1 MSNKKIEIIIGVIA
15 KWYLSFFTIF
25 ETKTLKKLLIN
36 SYSILTVMKLKYFSI
51 FFLLISIY
59 SCSKN
64 SNDPEFIKKVTGRYL
79 YNSDEVVEVYF
90 EENELYMVWRG
101 AKNIKPLKVNENTF
115 YVKEMNEKVQF
126 LTNPDNQKEYIVL
139 VPKDENSPLAYNYRK
154 LEDEEKIPR
163 EYLKNN
169 QFDKALEGYLAIKEK
184 DSLDSSINEDD
195 LNDLGYR
202 ELRRNKFENA
212 IHILKI
218 NVALYPNSSNV
229 YDSLGEAYMK
239 SGDTLQAIKNYKKSL
254 TLDSGNARAKRLIE
268 RLEGKE

>member
-1 MSNKKIEIIIGVIA
+1 
-15 KWYLSFFTIF
+15 
-25 ETKTLKKLLIN
+25 
-36 SYSILTVMKLKYFSI
+36 MKSKYFSI
-51 FFLLISIY
+51 FLLLISIY

-90 EENELYMVWRG
+90 EDNELFMVWRG
-101 AKNIKPLKVNENTF
+101 AKNIKPLKVNENTY

-139 VPKDENSPLAYNYRK
+139 VPKDKNNLIAYNYRK
-154 LEDEEKIPR
+154 LEDQEKIPR

-195 LNDLGYR
+195 LNSLGYR
-202 ELRRNKFENA
+202 ELRRDKFEEA
-212 IHILKI
+212 IAIFRI
-218 NVALYPNSSNV
+218 NVVLHPTSYNV

-239 SGDTLQAIKNYKKSL
+239 SGDTTQAIVNYKQSL
-254 TLDSGNARAKRLIE
+254 VYDSGNERIKRTIKRLE
-268 RLEGKE
+268 KKE

>member
-1 MSNKKIEIIIGVIA
+1 MSNKKIEIIIGVTA
-15 KWYLSFFTIF
+15 TWYLSFFTNF
-25 ETKTLKKLLIN
+25 ETKTLKKLLIY

-51 FFLLISIY
+51 FILLISIY

-90 EENELYMVWRG
+90 EENELYIVWRG
-101 AKNIKPLKVNENTF
+101 AKSIKPLKVNESTF

-139 VPKDENSPLAYNYRK
+139 VPKDENNPIAYNYRK
-154 LEDEEKIPR
+154 LEDQEKIPR

-169 QFDKALEGYLAIKEK
+169 QFDKALEGYLSIKEK
-184 DSLDSSINEDD
+184 DSLDFSINEDD
-195 LNDLGYR
+195 LNSLGYM
-202 ELRRNKFENA
+202 ELRENNLNDA
-212 IHILKI
+212 INIFKI
-218 NVALYPNSSNV
+218 NVALYPYSSNV

-239 SGDTLQAIKNYKKSL
+239 SGDTALAIVNYNKSL
-254 TLDSGNARAKRLIE
+254 ALDSGNARAKRNIN
-268 RLEGKE
+268 RLEKKE